1 VTVPEGPVSD
11 RPVSD
16 SPVSGVL
23 KAVAN
28 RRSHSKV
35 TAEAPTRAE
44 LLPLVAA
51 AARAADHA
59 GLRPW
64 RLIELR
70 GDARERLGDA
80 LVTASACTGGEA
92 AKLRLKPLRA
102 PLLIGLVACHRN
114 DTPVQVWEQ
123 DAAAAGVAH
132 LLTLLLA
139 DAGWGVMW
147 RTGPHARAEAVRR
160 MHHLAES
167 EELLGWLY
175 VGGVPTKSKAG
186 NRAVVDP
193 ADHLSA
199 L

>member
-1 VTVPEGPVSD
+1 M
-11 RPVSD
+11 
-16 SPVSGVL
+16 
-23 KAVAN
+23 
-28 RRSHSKV
+28 
-35 TAEAPTRAE
+35 
-44 LLPLVAA
+44 PLVAA

-64 RLIELR
+64 RLIEVR

-80 LVTASACTGGEA
+80 LVTASALAGDESAT
-92 AKLRLKPLRA
+92 LRLKPLRA
-102 PLLIGLVACHRN
+102 PLLIALVACRRD

-132 LLTLLLA
+132 LLSLLLA

-147 RTGPHARAEAVRR
+147 RTGPLTRTEPVRLV
-160 MHHLAES
+160 HLLAER

-175 VGGVPTKSKAG
+175 VGGVPAECKAG
-186 NRAVVDP
+186 NRATLDP
-193 ADHLSA
+193 AEHLSA